1 MGNISDKIL
10 KMKHTERKKR
20 VKNNEDIEQ
29 LIRDEKYN
37 IKQYL
42 EEDIGWGGNRK
53 YFFLK
58 KLNIF

>member
-53 YFFLK
+53 YFF
-58 KLNIF
+58 